1 MSLEP
6 HIVLKKHFKDDR
18 YLGMEVV
25 FLKDLT
31 PEYLATVKADT
42 DDKLG
47 WKRHRKVMKEAGF
60 DIDLV
65 EAEPV

>member
-6 HIVLKKHFKDDR
+6 HIVLKKHYAGDK

-31 PEYLATVKADT
+31 PGYLATVKADKN
-42 DDKLG
+42 DKLG
-47 WKRHRKVMKEAGF
+47 WKRHRKVMKEAGY
-60 DIDLV
+60 DI
-65 EAEPV
+65 E